1 MIKETFVTELN
12 KEFSIY
18 DLITFSDKNK
28 NNNKLNLIIP
38 NRNLKFQLKK
48 DVYKTSLN
56 FELGRVHTKKS
67 CSIVSDSVFNFG
79 LLRSKK
85 NKTVGEKRR
94 MLEVIDTIQILGLQI
109 EAQNFLNPITISL
122 NSNNVTEQLTKYSK
136 YRYRF
141 VLETFLFSS
150 NFENQTDVI
159 FLACDWLSNTKEA
172 LINSK
177 IDSFRHNVYLSEIE
191 NWELAKGE
199 TKRSQA
205 IFTDSEYQTKLS
217 HLAFVFITKSITDL
231 ITFTITLLDGNRKKN
246 YFSIKRKKNPS
257 NWF

>member
-1 MIKETFVTELN
+1 M
-12 KEFSIY
+12 
-18 DLITFSDKNK
+18 
-28 NNNKLNLIIP
+28 
-38 NRNLKFQLKK
+38 
-48 DVYKTSLN
+48 
-56 FELGRVHTKKS
+56 
-67 CSIVSDSVFNFG
+67 
-79 LLRSKK
+79 LRSKK

-122 NSNNVTEQLTKYSK
+122 NSYNVIEQLTKYSK
-136 YRYRF
+136 F

-217 HLAFVFITKSITDL
+217 HLAFVFITENITDL
-231 ITFTITLLDGNRKKN
+231 ITFTITLLDGNRKKITFPSN
-246 YFSIKRKKNPS
+246 EKKNPS